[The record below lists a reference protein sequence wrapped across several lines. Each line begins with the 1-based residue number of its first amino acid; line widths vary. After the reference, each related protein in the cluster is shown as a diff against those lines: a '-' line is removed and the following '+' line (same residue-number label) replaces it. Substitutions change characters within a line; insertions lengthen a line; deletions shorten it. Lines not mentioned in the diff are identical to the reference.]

1 MEKSWIYFLSLIL
14 LSGCASDPAE
24 SFDDLSDR
32 QRSTLLAKY
41 DKKIRTVH
49 QGSEWKLALYDTL
62 MLLDPEQEAYPR
74 QKSIAYTKR
83 GDFDLA
89 IPLLE
94 RSKSLDLSENLYY
107 YSWLTLFHY
116 RDYEKALD
124 LLNQYDDLT
133 PGSRDYAMGQ
143 NVNYLKGL
151 ALRQLGRYE
160 AAIDEFDK
168 VIKDE
173 EAAVDPYTFV
183 YKGICAYHLGQY
195 DTVHEV
201 MDKALD
207 RFERCTMAMYYRA
220 LAYKRQGK
228 NAQAKKWLKKAETS
242 ILAGNKKS
250 HPYVEV
256 FDEVHPM
263 TIQDTMRAWTP

>member
-1 MEKSWIYFLSLIL
+1 MEKLWIFCLSLIL
-14 LSGCASDPAE
+14 LSGCANDAVDN
-24 SFDDLSDR
+24 FDDLTDGK
-32 QRSTLLAKY
+32 RSALLAKY
-41 DKKIRTVH
+41 DKQIRTMH
-49 QGSEWKLALYDTL
+49 QGSKWKLSLYDTL
-62 MLLDPEQEAYPR
+62 MMLDPGQEAYPR

-94 RSKSLDLSENLYY
+94 KSRTLDLSESLYY

-116 RDYEKALD
+116 RDYEKALG
-124 LLNQYDDLT
+124 LLNEYDDLT
-133 PGSRDYAMGQ
+133 PGSRDYAMSQ

-151 ALRQLGRYE
+151 ALRQLGRFDE
-160 AAIDEFDK
+160 AILEFDK

-173 EAAVDPYTFV
+173 EEAVDPYTFV

-195 DTVHEV
+195 EEVHEV
-201 MDKALD
+201 MDEALEK
-207 RFERCTMAMYYRA
+207 FEECTMAMYYRA
-220 LAYKRQGK
+220 LAFKRQGK
-228 NAQAKKWLKKAETS
+228 TSLAKKWLKKAETS

-263 TIQDTMRAWTP
+263 MIADSLAVW